1 MFMEPLRI
9 ENGACDVQGFNSW
22 NDPILAMDITEV
34 DLMRQAD
41 FMNSSGMKALGYR
54 YVNTDSGWQGGRFPN
69 GTQYSHPVAFP
80 HGIAWLADYIHAR
93 GLLFGLYGSA
103 DTRDCAGPRYETKES
118 PEPYEGSMY
127 LEAQDAAH
135 WAAAGVDSLHVRC
148 HQGIVVSHALSCR
161 LSQRLL
167 DLPCAGWPV

>member
-1 MFMEPLRI
+1 M
-9 ENGACDVQGFNSW
+9 DV
-22 NDPILAMDITEV
+22 TEA

-41 FMNSSGMKALGYR
+41 FMNSSGLKALGYR

-93 GLLFGLYGSA
+93 GLLFGVYGSA
-103 DTRDCAGPRYETKES
+103 DTRDCAGPRYETKAS

-127 LEAQDAAH
+127 LEEEDAAH

-148 HQGIVVSHALSCR
+148 HQGIVVSLSCR
-161 LSQRLL
+161 LLQRQPE
-167 DLPCAGWPV
+167 LPCAGWPV